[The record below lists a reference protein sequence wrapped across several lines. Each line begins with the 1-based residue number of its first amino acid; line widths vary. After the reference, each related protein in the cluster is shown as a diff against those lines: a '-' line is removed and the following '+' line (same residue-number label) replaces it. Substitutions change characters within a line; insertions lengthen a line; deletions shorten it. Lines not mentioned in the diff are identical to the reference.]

1 MTDQLPERRRLRDH
15 EPSER
20 ERWAEAIAR
29 RLDAP
34 VTALGVIFLLLVVIE
49 TVSRPVGTIGTVF
62 QVASWVIWAVFVGEF
77 VLRAVIAPSA
87 VGYLRRNWWQL
98 IFLLVPF
105 LRFVRGV
112 RALRAA
118 RVGRVMSSAV
128 RSTRTAGRRLTSR
141 LAWLAATTAVV
152 VLAGSQLVYEGGHR
166 GSYGDALYAA
176 MLATLAGE
184 PFGATTPGVRVV
196 ELVLVTYSVVVF
208 ATLAGSIGAF
218 LLERGARG
226 DP

>member
-1 MTDQLPERRRLRDH
+1 MTDHPTERRRLRDRD
-15 EPSER
+15 PSER
-20 ERWAEAIAR
+20 ERLAEVIAR
-29 RLDAP
+29 RLDGP

-49 TVSRPVGTIGTVF
+49 TVSRPAGSVGTAF
-62 QVASWVIWAVFVGEF
+62 QVASWVIWSVFVAEF
-77 VLRAVIAPSA
+77 VLRAVIAPSTA
-87 VGYLRRNWWQL
+87 GFLRRNWWQL
-98 IFLLVPF
+98 VFLLVPF

-118 RVGRVMSSAV
+118 RIGRVMTSAV

-166 GSYGDALYAA
+166 GSYGDALYVAL
-176 MLATLAGE
+176 LATLAGE
-184 PFGATTPGVRVV
+184 PFGAATPGVRIV

-218 LLERGARG
+218 LLERGARE
-226 DP
+226 DA